1 MGFIFFN
8 VINVFSNFDSDVF
21 DDIDVVF
28 EMDFEYCELLE
39 IELFENLKEYFEE
52 LDSEFM
58 LIRYEYSCF
67 FYSND
72 DNSEYFRIL

>member
-58 LIRYEYSCF
+58 LIRYE
-67 FYSND
+67 
-72 DNSEYFRIL
+72 